1 MIQRIQTIYLLLAAI
16 LLTVCACLP
25 IGTFVPTAVGI
36 PSEMYN
42 ISIINGDT
50 GTWDFSGFSLFMLLV
65 AAAAVTVMNVFNY
78 HNRKKQK
85 NYCNIAILV
94 AMLWIADYFI
104 SAELLC
110 PEGMEFKY
118 GFAAALPFFAIILIW
133 LARKG
138 IIHDENLIKAADRI
152 R

>member
-16 LLTVCACLP
+16 FMIVCACLP
-25 IGTFVPTAVGI
+25 IGTFVPTAIGI

-42 ISIINGDT
+42 ISIINGET
-50 GTWDFSGFSLFMLLV
+50 GTWDFSGISLFMLLV
-65 AAAAVTVMNVFNY
+65 ADAVVTVMNVFNY

-85 NYCNIAILV
+85 SYCNIAILV

-104 SAELLC
+104 SAALLC

-118 GFAAALPFFAIILIW
+118 GFAASLPFFAIIMLW
-133 LARKG
+133 LARRG
-138 IIHDENLIKAADRI
+138 IVHDENLIKAADRI